1 MPTIAII
8 GAGTGLG
15 AAVVRRFAREGFSA
29 ALISR
34 NSERVAALAGTL
46 RDEGIDARGYSADVR
61 DHDALRAAL
70 DAAAADLGPTDVLQ
84 YSPLPAK
91 EFLRPVLETTVDDL
105 QPAIEFSV
113 YGPLVAIHHVMQHM
127 RFRGGGTVLLVNG
140 GSAVR
145 PVPKFAGT
153 SVAFAGESAL
163 GAMLHDAL
171 APDGIHVAQLIIPGG
186 IIPGHP
192 RKDPTVL
199 AERLWSMH
207 NERGDF
213 RTFAGDL
220 DIDG

>member
-8 GAGTGLG
+8 GAGSGLG
-15 AAVVRRFAREGFSA
+15 AAVVRRFAKEGFAA

-34 NSERVAALAGTL
+34 TADRVNALAEEL
-46 RDEGIDARGYSADVR
+46 RGEGIEARGYSANVR
-61 DHDALRAAL
+61 DHGALRAAL
-70 DAAAADLGPTDVLQ
+70 DAAAADLGPIDVLQ

-113 YGPLVAIHHVMQHM
+113 YGPLVAVHHVMQHM

-140 GSAVR
+140 GTAVQ
-145 PVPKFAGT
+145 PLAKFAGT

-171 APDGIHVAQLIIPGG
+171 APDNIHVGQLIIPGG

-192 RKDPTVL
+192 RKDPQVL
-199 AERLWSMH
+199 AERLWTIHS
-207 NERGDF
+207 ERGEF
-213 RTFAGDL
+213 RTFAGDMDL
-220 DIDG
+220 DG